1 MHFFLKKKEPDHFGW
16 PSVFLL
22 FFQVLGSFVLI
33 LFCDN
38 YNCLPCITYMGIYH
52 PCVVFLAGY
61 GWFEGKNLYFNIQI
75 CVYHILFTD
84 KTTGYIQGL
93 IQAVFDIDIPILG
106 TLIWVLSNPFLIK
119 TGTIIKYNSSFI
131 DQISIIIWTE

>member
-1 MHFFLKKKEPDHFGW
+1 M
-16 PSVFLL
+16 FLL
-22 FFQVLGSFVLI
+22 FFQVLGLFVLI

-84 KTTGYIQGL
+84 KTKDHVAAGDFDGIQL
-93 IQAVFDIDIPILG
+93 ILQ
-106 TLIWVLSNPFLIK
+106 
-119 TGTIIKYNSSFI
+119 
-131 DQISIIIWTE
+131 